1 MVTAAALGS
10 ASAAALWP
18 TEAECGPAASA
29 SSHAGPQQSWLGW
42 LLSWI
47 PFIGGSKQAGDAQA
61 YYLQAMAKDPHVAV
75 VMAFAL
81 PFLSLSFGYT
91 PSPADME
98 AAGRAVEPH
107 LAALRPWE
115 VAVLVWGAARLGFSP
130 SPSLLGQ
137 LQRRVASILQAEPGE
152 PGAFTAQEACM
163 VAWALSALQAQTP
176 ELWAAQ
182 TGFVAAC
189 PPDSLDEV
197 ALIHLWQAA
206 MFTPRSAVTQVVPL
220 AGGTS
225 GSGSTDAA
233 VPRMRSAGDEVRATL
248 AAGSCPLPLP
258 LINRCEQAYRAASRQ
273 AGFDGPYLI
282 ELTMLNL
289 LVTIYQE
296 LGSSVAYQPFFT
308 DLKLLDLQHARQLL
322 ADPYL
327 LAKFKGEIA
336 DKRARSNRF
345 VRALEDASRTL
356 RGMGLHHV
364 VQAPI
369 EDGLVHVDIALPDY
383 KIAFFLQPDAGRGPE
398 SRGGSRAGGLST
410 LDAEG
415 TMLSGYVA
423 NETPGTQQA
432 KLRMLAARGWVVLE
446 LAWPVDVIRGEAEK
460 RRLLLEQLDRAGR
473 QQLMRGRVSSM
484 LHGAMRQAEES
495 KLGGGRY
502 GDRGSAGQYI
512 TRGGADAGTQR

>member
-1 MVTAAALGS
+1 MS
-10 ASAAALWP
+10 
-18 TEAECGPAASA
+18 
-29 SSHAGPQQSWLGW
+29 
-42 LLSWI
+42 
-47 PFIGGSKQAGDAQA
+47 GGKQAGATQA
-61 YYLQAMAKDPHVAV
+61 FYLQAMAEDPRVAV

-81 PFLSLSFGYT
+81 PSLSLSFGYT
-91 PSPADME
+91 PSRADME
-98 AAGRAVEPH
+98 AAGQAVEPH

-130 SPSLLGQ
+130 GPSLLGQ
-137 LQRRVASILQAEPGE
+137 LQRRVAAILQAEPGA
-152 PGAFTAQEACM
+152 PGAFTPQEACM
-163 VAWALSALQAQTP
+163 AAWALSVLQAQTP
-176 ELWAAQ
+176 ELWAAEM
-182 TGFVAAC
+182 GFVAAC

-206 MFTPRSAVTQVVPL
+206 MFTNRPAVTQAVPP

-225 GSGSTDAA
+225 GSGSTDAV
-233 VPRMRSAGDEVRATL
+233 VPRMRSAADEVRATL

-258 LINRCEQAYRAASRQ
+258 LIDRCEQAYRAASRQ
-273 AGFDGPYLI
+273 AGFDGPYLV
-282 ELTMLNL
+282 ELTMLQL
-289 LVTIYQE
+289 LVTIHQE
-296 LGSSVAYQPFFT
+296 LGASVAYQPFFT
-308 DLKLLDLQHARQLL
+308 DLKLLDLQHVRQLL

-327 LAKFKGEIA
+327 LAKFKGDIA

-345 VRALEDASRTL
+345 VRALEDVSRTL

-364 VQAPI
+364 VQAPV
-369 EDGLVHVDIALPDY
+369 EDGLVHVDVALPDY
-383 KIAFFLQPDAGRGPE
+383 KIAFFLQPHAGQAP
-398 SRGGSRAGGLST
+398 GGSPSSSSSGSRLST

-432 KLRMLAARGWVVLE
+432 KLRMLAERGWVVLQ
-446 LAWPVDVIRGEAEK
+446 LSWPVDSIRGEAEK
-460 RRLLLEQLDRAGR
+460 RRLLLEQLDRAGQ

-512 TRGGADAGTQR
+512 TRGGGGGAQR

>member
-1 MVTAAALGS
+1 M
-10 ASAAALWP
+10 
-18 TEAECGPAASA
+18 
-29 SSHAGPQQSWLGW
+29 GW
-42 LLSWI
+42 LFGWI
-47 PFIGGSKQAGDAQA
+47 PVIGGGRQAGGEQPF
-61 YYLQAMAKDPHVAV
+61 YLQAIAEDPHVAV

-91 PSPADME
+91 PSAADMA

-130 SPSLLGQ
+130 GPALLAQ
-137 LQRRVASILQAEPGE
+137 LQRRVGSILRAAPGTPE
-152 PGAFTAQEACM
+152 AFTPQEACM

-176 ELWAAQ
+176 ELWAAEM
-182 TGFVAAC
+182 GFVAAC
-189 PPDSLDEV
+189 QPDSLDEV

-206 MFTPRSAVTQVVPL
+206 MFTNRQAVTPAVPP
-220 AGGTS
+220 AGGSS
-225 GSGSTDAA
+225 GSGSTDA
-233 VPRMRSAGDEVRATL
+233 VMPRMRSAADEVRATL
-248 AAGSCPLPLP
+248 AAGSRPLPLP
-258 LINRCEQAYRAASRQ
+258 LINLCEQAYRAASRQ

-296 LGSSVAYQPFFT
+296 LGDSVAYQPFFT

-322 ADPYL
+322 ADHYL

-345 VRALEDASRTL
+345 VRALEDVSRTL

-364 VQAPI
+364 VQAPV

-383 KIAFFLQPDAGRGPE
+383 KIAFFLQPNAGQQPSKKGGAGGRG
-398 SRGGSRAGGLST
+398 GGGLST

-432 KLRMLAARGWVVLE
+432 KLRMLAERGWVVLQ
-446 LAWPVDVIRGEAEK
+446 LAWPVDIIRGEAEK
-460 RRLLLEQLDRAGR
+460 RRLLLEQLDRAG
-473 QQLMRGRVSSM
+473 QHQLMRGRVSSM

-495 KLGGGRY
+495 KLGGERY

-512 TRGGADAGTQR
+512 TRGGGGGAQR